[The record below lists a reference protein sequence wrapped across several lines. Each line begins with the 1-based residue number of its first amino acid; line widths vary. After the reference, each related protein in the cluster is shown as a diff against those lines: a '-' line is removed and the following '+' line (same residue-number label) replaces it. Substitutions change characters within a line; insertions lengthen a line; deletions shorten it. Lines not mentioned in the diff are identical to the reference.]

1 MAHYFLGMV
10 ALVFPRLDSRTA
22 VTDAVLNVPVVTD
35 LKEDV
40 VNLIR
45 IGGRVCVDGDQG
57 VIEILDEQ
65 PSGPHTPQVTTLP
78 GIHFDHE
85 QLGLKSCNRM
95 GPIVPILDMTSPE

>member
-10 ALVFPRLDSRTA
+10 ALVFPRLDSCTA

-45 IGGRVCVDGDQG
+45 IGGRASHTTGD
-57 VIEILDEQ
+57 
-65 PSGPHTPQVTTLP
+65 HTARYS
-78 GIHFDHE
+78 F
-85 QLGLKSCNRM
+85 
-95 GPIVPILDMTSPE
+95 

>member
-1 MAHYFLGMV
+1 MAHYSLGLA
-10 ALVFPRLDSRTA
+10 ALLDSPTTVTA
-22 VTDAVLNVPVVTD
+22 AVLNVPLVTD
-35 LKEDV
+35 LKEDA

-45 IGGRVCVDGDQG
+45 IGDRVCGDGDRG
-57 VIEILDEQ
+57 VIETLDEQ

-78 GIHFDHE
+78 GIHFEHE